1 MIMKRLLCLSKIL
14 IILNKQ
20 SNSSVITNFLQL
32 YHSRV
37 SVSLNPNNVHATIQF
52 KHSSKQYHKI
62 CHQLWITKDLIKLV
76 MGLGYKKLLFFFWI
90 QRALRIREH
99 TSFSFASIIHSLS
112 LSPFWDMVRFFF
124 WHLVYFFS
132 FHFHVFQYMIFSF
145 SFLFMVSI
153 FLFHLHSP
161 FQPLFKITFK
171 LFLSFNLLLPNFE
184 FFTTLI
190 WITIALL
197 SLD

>member
-14 IILNKQ
+14 IILIKQ
-20 SNSSVITNFLQL
+20 SNSSVITNSLQL

-62 CHQLWITKDLIKLV
+62 CHQLWITKDFIKLV
-76 MGLGYKKLLFFFWI
+76 MGLGYKKSVFFFWI

-112 LSPFWDMVRFFF
+112 LSLFLRHGEIFLLTLGLYF
-124 WHLVYFFS
+124 FFS
-132 FHFHVFQYMIFSF
+132 FMFFNTWFSL
-145 SFLFMVSI
+145 FLFFSWCQFFFFTYTHHFNHFSKSLSNFF
-153 FLFHLHSP
+153 FLLTYFSP
-161 FQPLFKITFK
+161 TLNFSQPLFE
-171 LFLSFNLLLPNFE
+171 LQ
-184 FFTTLI
+184 
-190 WITIALL
+190 LL
-197 SLD
+197 SYP

>member
-20 SNSSVITNFLQL
+20 SNSSVITNSLQL

-62 CHQLWITKDLIKLV
+62 CHQLWITKDFIKLV
-76 MGLGYKKLLFFFWI
+76 MGLGYKKSVFFFWI

-124 WHLVYFFS
+124 WHLVYFF
-132 FHFHVFQYMIFSF
+132 FHFQIFQYMIFSF
-145 SFLFMVSI
+145 SFLFIGVN
-153 FLFHLHSP
+153 F
-161 FQPLFKITFK
+161 
-171 LFLSFNLLLPNFE
+171 SFS
-184 FFTTLI
+184 
-190 WITIALL
+190 L
-197 SLD
+197 SLTISTTFRNHFQTFSFF

>member
-20 SNSSVITNFLQL
+20 SNSSVITNSLQL

-62 CHQLWITKDLIKLV
+62 CHQLWITKDFIKLV
-76 MGLGYKKLLFFFWI
+76 MGLGYKKSLFFFWI

-124 WHLVYFFS
+124 WHLVYIFFSVSCFSIHDFLFS
-132 FHFHVFQYMIFSF
+132 FHGVNFSF
-145 SFLFMVSI
+145 SLTLTISTT
-153 FLFHLHSP
+153 
-161 FQPLFKITFK
+161 FQNHFQTF
-171 LFLSFNLLLPNFE
+171 SFF
-184 FFTTLI
+184 
-190 WITIALL
+190 
-197 SLD
+197 

>member
-62 CHQLWITKDLIKLV
+62 CHQLWITKDFIKLV
-76 MGLGYKKLLFFFWI
+76 MGLGYKKSLFFFWI

-112 LSPFWDMVRFFF
+112 LSPFETWWD
-124 WHLVYFFS
+124 FS
-132 FHFHVFQYMIFSF
+132 FDTWSIFFHFHIFQHMIFSF
-145 SFLFMVSI
+145 SFLFMMSI

>member
-20 SNSSVITNFLQL
+20 SNSSVITNSLQL

-62 CHQLWITKDLIKLV
+62 CHQLWITKDFIKLV
-76 MGLGYKKLLFFFWI
+76 MGLGYKKSLFFFWN

-112 LSPFWDMVRFFF
+112 LSPFETWWDFSFDTSSIFFF
-124 WHLVYFFS
+124 IFTFFNTWFSLFLFFS
-132 FHFHVFQYMIFSF
+132 WCQFFFFTYTHHFNHFSKSLSNFFFLLTYF
-145 SFLFMVSI
+145 SPTLNFS
-153 FLFHLHSP
+153 
-161 FQPLFKITFK
+161 QPLFE
-171 LFLSFNLLLPNFE
+171 LQ
-184 FFTTLI
+184 
-190 WITIALL
+190 LL
-197 SLD
+197 SYP